1 MPNNLNTT
9 YAGEVDY
16 SVFLKRNGVR
26 LKNDQGVSNIA
37 DFILGFNITEGL
49 SRVCMECTLIIEDA
63 AGLLGAITGSE
74 QIEIRLKSAFGDR
87 MYLFRAMGI
96 TGRVKSSRGSDVYS
110 LKCVSEEYIKNESI
124 NVFGHSNV
132 IFQNTE
138 GSEIVKTL
146 LKGKNF
152 LNSGKRFYAEETLNT
167 HPFIAPNLRPLDVL
181 FMVAQ
186 RSIRKPKAGGMLQ
199 NGFVFYENALG
210 FHFKSLDKLVADVT
224 NQMNR
229 AETSIVEGL
238 PRMYRYDLS
247 ESQIE
252 EAKDNFIMTG
262 TGFENDTCY
271 MQPLREGV
279 YCGYSIG
286 FDPASLPSSQ
296 IGISEDSPA
305 ATYRY
310 SLSDMWNKMEHL
322 DDKNS
327 VNPYTQLDKDVKGYI
342 DSARRIR
349 YNPIPNRIFDNKD
362 GQAQATYSE
371 LSKLEAYEFA
381 RIQSLKNVQVNT
393 EVPINMDLYAG
404 AAVDINVPATYND
417 GDYREN
423 DKRYSGRYL
432 IHSLTHNVT
441 QTSATTQLHLMK
453 DSTLR
458 QRDQIA

>member
-1 MPNNLNTT
+1 MSNFLNTT
-9 YAGEVDY
+9 YTGEVDY
-16 SVFLKRNGVR
+16 SVFLKRNGIR

-37 DFILGFNITEGL
+37 DFVLGFTITEGL
-49 SRVCMECTLIIEDA
+49 GRVCMECNIMIEDA

-74 QIEIRLKSAFGDR
+74 QIEIRLRSAMGDR
-87 MYLFRAMGI
+87 MYVFRAMGI
-96 TGRVKSSRGSDVYS
+96 SNRVKSSRGSDVYA
-110 LKCVSEEYIKNESI
+110 LKCVSEEYIKNEAI

-132 IFQNTE
+132 IFSNTE

-152 LNSGKRFYAEETLNT
+152 LNSDKQFYSEETLNT

-199 NGFVFYENALG
+199 NGFVFYENSLG
-210 FHFKSLDKLVADVT
+210 FHFKSLDKLVADIT
-224 NQMNR
+224 DQMAR
-229 AETSIVEGL
+229 AETSTVKGL

-247 ESQIE
+247 EPQVE
-252 EAKDNFIMTG
+252 ETRDNFIMTG

-271 MQPLREGV
+271 MKPLREGS

-286 FDPASLPSSQ
+286 FDPVSLPSSQ

-327 VNPYTQLDKDVKGYI
+327 VNPYTQFDKDVKSYI

-349 YNPIPNRIFDNKD
+349 YSPIPNRIFDSKD
-362 GQAQATYSE
+362 GQAQATYTE
-371 LSKLEAYEFA
+371 LTQLEAYEFA
-381 RIQSLKNVQVNT
+381 RRQSLKNVQVNA

-404 AAVDINVPATYND
+404 TGIDINVPAIYND

-441 QTSATTQLHLMK
+441 STSATTELHLMK